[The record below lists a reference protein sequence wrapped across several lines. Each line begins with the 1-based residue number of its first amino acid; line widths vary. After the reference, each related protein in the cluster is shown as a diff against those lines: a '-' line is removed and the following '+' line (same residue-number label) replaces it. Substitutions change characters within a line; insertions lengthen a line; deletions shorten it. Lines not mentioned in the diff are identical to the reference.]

1 MIYNIHIILYIV
13 TFIFKFKYEV
23 PTGAWRFQLQHE
35 AQWGH
40 HYKSYTST
48 MTIALKIQRYPKM
61 PSVLTKAG
69 HRLMELSWATF
80 RICMI
85 GIINYKGKSNHQ
97 SNHHPNPI
105 HQIILKKPNLPTSKS
120 TQHGLFPPKK
130 CGFCNHPQK
139 WIRLFIIMEKHKKT
153 PIF

>member
-1 MIYNIHIILYIV
+1 MV
-13 TFIFKFKYEV
+13 TYIFKFKYEV
-23 PTGAWRFQLQHE
+23 PTGAWRFQLQRE

-105 HQIILKKPNLPTSKS
+105 HQIILKKTKPSNIQIHTTWAVSPQKMGVLQP
-120 TQHGLFPPKK
+120 PPKMDSFVYNN
-130 CGFCNHPQK
+130 G
-139 WIRLFIIMEKHKKT
+139 KHKKT